1 MQIFVYVFVS
11 FFLRF
16 KRRISV
22 LFCVRDVCLLSAR
35 KSSLPFLGLL
45 MVMMMMMMMRSFSRL
60 VFAPMNRLE
69 QRALERG
76 RTAFSFRSLFFV
88 LFSKRARVDV
98 CIRVLTWC
106 WCFSLSSH

>member
-1 MQIFVYVFVS
+1 V
-11 FFLRF
+11 
-16 KRRISV
+16 
-22 LFCVRDVCLLSAR
+22 
-35 KSSLPFLGLL
+35 
-45 MVMMMMMMMRSFSRL
+45 MMMMMRSFSRL

-76 RTAFSFRSLFFV
+76 RTVFTFRPLFFV

-98 CIRVLTWC
+98 CICVLTWC